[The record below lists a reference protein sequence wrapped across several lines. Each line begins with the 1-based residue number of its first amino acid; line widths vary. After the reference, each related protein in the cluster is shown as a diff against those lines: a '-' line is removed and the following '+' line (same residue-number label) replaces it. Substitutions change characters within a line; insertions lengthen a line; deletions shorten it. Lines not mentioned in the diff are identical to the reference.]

1 MTARRMPKRSTI
13 LAIVVLSLVGLAVS
27 GVTFQRYA
35 AVWMRSP
42 PRMPGCVLHA
52 RRSLGHEE
60 LVSPSVAHK
69 APNGETVYL
78 RKSEARAVLCMDT
91 VSPQQGEHLAA
102 ALAETE
108 PELRALELLKVL
120 RDQVS
125 RDPSA
130 DREALAVYLIASGA
144 MRALPELP
152 ETKAA
157 IEELQLLNAC
167 RFSMRTPCP
176 TRPPIPLLVWIAGVP
191 SALGLLFGI
200 GVGVAA
206 LVMRVQARRRKPV
219 ADAPANDEPAND
231 EPSA

>member
-1 MTARRMPKRSTI
+1 MTAPRMPKSSTI
-13 LAIVVLSLVGLAVS
+13 LVIVVLSLLGLAVS

-35 AVWMRSP
+35 AVWLRSP

-60 LVSPSVAHK
+60 LVSPSVPHK
-69 APNGETVYL
+69 APGGDTVYL
-78 RKSEARAVLCMDT
+78 RKAEARAVLCMDT
-91 VSPQQGEHLAA
+91 VSPQYGEHLAA

-120 RDQVS
+120 RDVVP
-125 RDPSA
+125 RDAYA
-130 DREALAVYLIASGA
+130 DREALAVYLLASGA

-167 RFSMRTPCP
+167 RFSMRSPCP
-176 TRPPIPLLVWIAGVP
+176 SRPPIPMLVWIAGVP
-191 SALGLLFGI
+191 SALGLLFGM
-200 GVGVAA
+200 GVGVAV
-206 LVMRVQARRRKPV
+206 LVTRVRERKRRKP
-219 ADAPANDEPAND
+219 AADEPAND